1 MPAPFSHVITS
12 EAELRAGP
20 YPPPRGLALDKEVA
34 VLDEHCAGFLA
45 RSPFALLATAS
56 PGGACEVTPRGG
68 PAGFIRV
75 LDPQRLAFADLTG
88 NRRIDAL
95 RNIVANPQAA
105 LLVLLPG
112 LGETLRIRGRAYVTR
127 DPEVLAATAVPGR
140 APDVAVGMEVER
152 AFLHCGKALIRSRL
166 WDPATWPA
174 RAELPSAARIFRD
187 HAALP
192 VPDTEVDELLAEAY
206 RDRLW

>member
-20 YPPPRGLALDKEVA
+20 YPAPRGLAVDKEIGE
-34 VLDEHCAGFLA
+34 LDEHCRSFLA
-45 RSPFALLATAS
+45 RSPFALLATAA

-75 LDPQRLAFADLTG
+75 LDPHRLAFADLRG

-140 APDVAVGMEVER
+140 RPDVAIGMEVEV
-152 AFLHCGKALIRSRL
+152 AFLHCAKALIRSRL
-166 WDPATWPA
+166 WDPGSWPD
-174 RAELPSAARIFRD
+174 ELPSAARIFRD
-187 HAALP
+187 HAANG
-192 VPDTEVDELLAEAY
+192 TDEAAMEDRLATAY

>member
-1 MPAPFSHVITS
+1 MDAPFSHLITS

-20 YPPPRGLALDKEVA
+20 YPEPQGLSTDKEIPALDA
-34 VLDEHCAGFLA
+34 HCADFLA
-45 RSPFALLATAS
+45 RSPFALLATAG

-68 PAGFIRV
+68 PPGFLRV
-75 LDPQRLAFADLTG
+75 LDPHRLAWADLPG

-127 DPEVLAATAVPGR
+127 DPAVLAATSVPGR
-140 APDVAVGMEVER
+140 TAAVAVGLHVEV
-152 AFLHCGKALIRSRL
+152 AFLHCAKALIRSRL
-166 WDPATWPA
+166 WDPASWPD
-174 RAELPSAARIFRD
+174 ELPSAARILRD
-187 HAALP
+187 HAAP
-192 VPDTEVDELLAEAY
+192 GAEVAAVEERLAESY
-206 RDRLW
+206 GQRLW

>member
-1 MPAPFSHVITS
+1 MPAPFSHVISS

-20 YPPPRGLALDKEVA
+20 YPPPRGLALDKEIGE
-34 VLDEHCAGFLA
+34 LDAHCRSFLA
-45 RSPFALLATAS
+45 RSPFALLGTAA
-56 PGGACEVTPRGG
+56 PDGACEVTPRGG
-68 PAGFIRV
+68 PPGFIRV
-75 LDPQRLAFADLTG
+75 LDAQRLAFADLRG

-140 APDVAVGMEVER
+140 TPDVAVGMEVER
-152 AFLHCGKALIRSRL
+152 VFLHCAKALIRSRL
-166 WDPATWPA
+166 WDPGSWPD
-174 RAELPSAARIFRD
+174 ELPSAARIFRD
-187 HAALP
+187 HAALGTDEAQ
-192 VPDTEVDELLAEAY
+192 VEELLATAY

>member
-1 MPAPFSHVITS
+1 MPTPFSHVITS

-20 YPPPRGLALDKEVA
+20 YPPPRGLAVDKEIGA
-34 VLDEHCAGFLA
+34 LDAHCRDFLA
-45 RSPFALLATAS
+45 RSPFALLATAA
-56 PGGACEVTPRGG
+56 PDGTCEVTPRGG

-75 LDPQRLAFADLTG
+75 LDPHRLAFADLTG

-140 APDVAVGMEVER
+140 SPDVAVGMEVER
-152 AFLHCGKALIRSRL
+152 AFLHCAKALIRSRL
-166 WDPATWPA
+166 WDPASWPD
-174 RAELPSAARIFRD
+174 ELPSAARIFRD
-187 HAALP
+187 HAARP
-192 VPDTEVDELLAEAY
+192 AEVEEVEDLLATAY

>member
-20 YPPPRGLALDKEVA
+20 YPPPRGLALDKEIGE
-34 VLDEHCAGFLA
+34 LDEHCRSFLA
-45 RSPFALLATAS
+45 ASPFALLATAS
-56 PGGACEVTPRGG
+56 PAGRCEVTPRGG
-68 PAGFIRV
+68 PPGFIRA
-75 LDPQRLAFADLTG
+75 LDAHRLAFADLTG

-140 APDVAVGMEVER
+140 RPDVAIGMEVEV
-152 AFLHCGKALIRSRL
+152 AFLHCAKALIRSRL
-166 WDPATWPA
+166 WDPGSWPD
-174 RAELPSAARIFRD
+174 ELPSAARIFRD
-187 HAALP
+187 HAANG
-192 VPDTEVDELLAEAY
+192 TDEAAMEDRLATAY

>member
-1 MPAPFSHVITS
+1 MDAPFSHLITS
-12 EAELRAGP
+12 EAELRAGL
-20 YPPPRGLALDKEVA
+20 YPPPRGLAVDKEIGE
-34 VLDEHCAGFLA
+34 LDEHCRAFLA
-45 RSPFALLATAS
+45 RSPFALLATAA
-56 PGGACEVTPRGG
+56 PDGTCELTPRGG

-75 LDPQRLAFADLTG
+75 LDSRRLALADLRG

-95 RNIVANPQAA
+95 RNIVANPHAA

-127 DPEVLAATAVPGR
+127 DPGVLAATAVPGR
-140 APDVAVGMEVER
+140 TPDVAVGMEVER
-152 AFLHCGKALIRSRL
+152 AFLHCGKALVRSRL
-166 WDPATWPA
+166 WDPGSWPE
-174 RAELPSAARIFRD
+174 ELPSAARIFRD

-192 VPDTEVDELLAEAY
+192 AAEREVEDLLAAAY

>member
-1 MPAPFSHVITS
+1 MPAPFSHVISS

-20 YPPPRGLALDKEVA
+20 YPPPRGLALDKEIGE
-34 VLDEHCAGFLA
+34 LDAHCRSFLA
-45 RSPFALLATAS
+45 RSPFALLGTAA
-56 PGGACEVTPRGG
+56 PDGACEVTPRGG
-68 PAGFIRV
+68 PPGFIRV
-75 LDPQRLAFADLTG
+75 LDAQRLAFADLRG

-140 APDVAVGMEVER
+140 TPDVAVGMEVER
-152 AFLHCGKALIRSRL
+152 VFLHCAKALIRSRL
-166 WDPATWPA
+166 WDPGSWPD
-174 RAELPSAARIFRD
+174 ELPSAARIFRD
-187 HAALP
+187 HAALG
-192 VPDTEVDELLAEAY
+192 TDEAQVEDLLATAY